1 MSKYNDE
8 DLVFKSDSL
17 LKVHLNDEQVK
28 KLILAAKI
36 KEQKKN
42 PNSDQYIE
50 ILKLDPKNPIA
61 LYALHMQTGKSHHQK
76 VSKMANGMQ
85 YNRFTKLQPK

>member
-17 LKVHLNDEQVK
+17 LKVNLNDEQVR
-28 KLILAAKI
+28 KLIIAAKI
-36 KEQKKN
+36 KELKKN

-50 ILKLDPKNPIA
+50 ILKLDPKKSYCSLCIA
-61 LYALHMQTGKSHHQK
+61 YADG
-76 VSKMANGMQ
+76 
-85 YNRFTKLQPK
+85 

>member
-17 LKVHLNDEQVK
+17 LKVNLNDEQVR
-28 KLILAAKI
+28 KLIIAAKI
-36 KEQKKN
+36 KELKKN

-50 ILKLDPKNPIA
+50 ILKLDPKNLSLI
-61 LYALHMQTGKSHHQK
+61 HI
-76 VSKMANGMQ
+76 
-85 YNRFTKLQPK
+85 